1 MGGGRR
7 KRPIVFKILKKLNF
21 SRLWLNTSEND
32 SGYYDLPPPSSTTY
46 RSCIG
51 THKKSDEHEKVFFR
65 ASFHTANREILKPI

>member
-1 MGGGRR
+1 LHVTWGWGE
-7 KRPIVFKILKKLNF
+7 KKKANNFENSLKKLNF

-51 THKKSDEHEKVFFR
+51 THKKSDENDKV
-65 ASFHTANREILKPI
+65 I